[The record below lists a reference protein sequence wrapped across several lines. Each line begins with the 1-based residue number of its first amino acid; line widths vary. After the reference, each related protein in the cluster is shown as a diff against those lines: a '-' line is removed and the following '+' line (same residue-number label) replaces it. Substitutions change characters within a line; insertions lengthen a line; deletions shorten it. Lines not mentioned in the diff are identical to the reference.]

1 MELFICENVAVA
13 SQKAADMISE
23 LVKENPQAI
32 LGLATGSTPEKMYQI
47 LIEDHKKNGASYADV
62 KTVNLDEYVGLARTH
77 EQSYRY
83 FMDKHLF
90 DKLDIKKENTYVP
103 LGLGNPEENAKEYD
117 EILARLGTVDIQVLG
132 IGSNGHIAFNE
143 PGISFDYT
151 THVVDLVPETIA
163 ANARFFN
170 SLDEVPK
177 TAVSMGI
184 ASILKAKE
192 IILLAFGKG
201 KAEAIRAMF
210 EDEISTVC
218 PATAL
223 QNHPNVYV
231 FVDEAAASLLSS
243 TEVE

>member
-47 LIEDHKKNGASYADV
+47 LIEDHKKNGTSYADV
-62 KTVNLDEYVGLARTH
+62 KTVNLDEYVGLAGTH

-103 LGLGNPEENAKEYD
+103 LGLGNPEENAKKYD

-143 PGISFDYT
+143 PGISFDHT

-210 EDEISTVC
+210 EDEISTAC

-231 FVDEAAASLLSS
+231 FVDEAAAALLSS